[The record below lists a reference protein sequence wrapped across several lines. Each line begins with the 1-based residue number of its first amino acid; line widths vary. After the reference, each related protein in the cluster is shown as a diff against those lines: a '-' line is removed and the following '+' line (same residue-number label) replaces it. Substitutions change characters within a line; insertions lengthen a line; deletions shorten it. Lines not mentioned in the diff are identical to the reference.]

1 MSESLPIDPRREHDA
16 LYAALSDFQ
25 AQWEQHRTVQAVFDL
40 CDAVE
45 QANEALIV
53 LEKKPEQQDKEHRL
67 QVVRLKI
74 LLTAARQQ
82 LELVQQETLETV
94 GERIASEEG
103 QCSACD
109 TVLLAGMII
118 ACPACGEGLYKLT
131 RRATTQDVVLDEG
144 EILAPLNTMIP
155 EREAWRTLACPFCGA
170 RLLKD
175 GRVHTLQYGWM

>member
-1 MSESLPIDPRREHDA
+1 MSEASPLDPRREHDA
-16 LYAALSDFQ
+16 LYSALCDFQ
-25 AQWEQHRTVQAVFDL
+25 AQWEQHRTVQAVFDF

-45 QANEALIV
+45 RANEALIA
-53 LEKKPEQQDKEHRL
+53 LEKKPEQDKEYRL

-82 LELVQQETLETV
+82 LELVQQETLETAR
-94 GERIASEEG
+94 EHTASEER
-103 QCSACD
+103 QRDACD
-109 TVLLAGMII
+109 TVLLAGTIL

-144 EILAPLNTMIP
+144 EILAPLNATIP
-155 EREAWRTLACPFCGA
+155 NREAWRALACPFCGE

-175 GRVHTLQYGWM
+175 GRVHTLQYGWV